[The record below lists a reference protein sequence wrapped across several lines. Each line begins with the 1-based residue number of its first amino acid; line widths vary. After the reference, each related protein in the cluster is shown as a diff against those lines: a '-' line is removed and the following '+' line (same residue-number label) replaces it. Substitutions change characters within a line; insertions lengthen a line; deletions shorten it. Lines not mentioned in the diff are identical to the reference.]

1 MGRRSSSRQSPAY
14 GSLRTTRR
22 SRGGAARGGGTP
34 SSTSKAGWSGSG
46 RQSRTFLGGG
56 GGGKVSQAD
65 MLHICSKYIKKAR
78 QRPGA
83 RSREPPPPASARSRT
98 DSKAAVPRRRRRGRG
113 VAPQGGLGMARRS
126 KRREIPSTK
135 KASPCLLPRPC
146 NAPAPHHSTAAA
158 AAAAPPRLRSCPRR
172 PCPAASPSPMTW
184 THLLVRP
191 THRNLAG
198 SLRSAPVF
206 CRQWLFP
213 EF

>member
-1 MGRRSSSRQSPAY
+1 MNNPRWYKCCTRRAPRTPSPMGRRSSSRQSPAN

-56 GGGKVSQAD
+56 GGGGKSQPSK
-65 MLHICSKYIKKAR
+65 HGNICSKYIKKPR

-98 DSKAAVPRRRRRGRG
+98 ESKAAVPRRRRRGRG
-113 VAPQGGLGMARRS
+113 VAPQGGLGTARRS

-135 KASPCLLPRPC
+135 KASPVSPHALAVPRPLTT
-146 NAPAPHHSTAAA
+146 AQPPPPPPHLLGCAAVLVA
-158 AAAAPPRLRSCPRR
+158 
-172 PCPAASPSPMTW
+172 
-184 THLLVRP
+184 LVRP
-191 THRNLAG
+191 LPP
-198 SLRSAPVF
+198 LP
-206 CRQWLFP
+206 
-213 EF
+213 